1 LKEEYETYLFHIAKI
16 QLIISHFMNIFEQWP
31 ENFDGFYRQHVQLMF
46 NYINTHKIKS
56 NLMVLPPIL
65 AVRNVG
71 HKLYKTAAPQQKS
84 PTLK

>member
-1 LKEEYETYLFHIAKI
+1 
-16 QLIISHFMNIFEQWP
+16 
-31 ENFDGFYRQHVQLMF
+31 
-46 NYINTHKIKS
+46 
-56 NLMVLPPIL
+56 MVLPPIL